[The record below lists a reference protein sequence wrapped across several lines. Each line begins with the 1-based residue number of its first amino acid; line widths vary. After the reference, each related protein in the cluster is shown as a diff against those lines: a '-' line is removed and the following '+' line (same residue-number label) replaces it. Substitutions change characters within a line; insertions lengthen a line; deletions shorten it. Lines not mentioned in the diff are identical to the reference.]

1 MKELAGVKVFEV
13 DHPATQRD
21 KRSRVAELPPA
32 IGDVVFASIDFEKE
46 SLATVLDRAGYDR
59 SRKTCWI
66 WEGMV
71 MYLTRDAMH
80 ATLAAIARI
89 SAPGS
94 TLIVNYHTTVR
105 RFIARMLFRLIGEP
119 HISAWT
125 REEMAVDLR
134 SAGFTVRDDSS
145 MLDWK
150 GRFATA
156 EAKVERGAYMRIA
169 VATRD

>member
-1 MKELAGVKVFEV
+1 
-13 DHPATQRD
+13 
-21 KRSRVAELPPA
+21 
-32 IGDVVFASIDFEKE
+32 
-46 SLATVLDRAGYDR
+46 
-59 SRKTCWI
+59 
-66 WEGMV
+66 

-134 SAGFTVRDDSS
+134 FAGFTVRDDSS